1 MSKSNTPRAA
11 VPAHIFESMLR
22 GSLSGDNSLE
32 AWKDELQH
40 WAFTNH
46 QLDQLVSELKK
57 SESPELDKK
66 LAKEVI
72 DFIEKKLRD

>member
-1 MSKSNTPRAA
+1 MSKGNTPRAA

-22 GSLSGDNSLE
+22 GALSGDNSFD

-40 WAFTNH
+40 WSFTAH

-57 SESPELDKK
+57 GETAELDKK
-66 LAKEVI
+66 LAKEII
-72 DFIEKKLRD
+72 DFIEKKIRD